1 MPDGKFLQE
10 LVIIKMP
17 FGKYKGRT
25 VGEVFD
31 EDPGYLRWMLD
42 KTGVW
47 FVGHVVKSID
57 EDA

>member
-1 MPDGKFLQE
+1 MKPLDWQDPL
-10 LVIIKMP
+10 P